1 MTRQD
6 LCIQRQSAALA
17 NAVIISGALVGARE
31 LIVELGG
38 EPEALATAAGL
49 PLRVFDEPDIYVRAA
64 QVVDFLELAA
74 TTGHCPDF
82 GLRQARRL
90 PLGILGQGW
99 MIMRAAATIGEALRD
114 FSQLYGLYTDA
125 GSLRCEG
132 RRDGAWMVYDFL
144 PVGRWGERQIVYLTL
159 GCICLFVSA
168 SRGHAWR
175 SPRVQLRDQ
184 ALPRAFGE
192 FFGSGLQ
199 CGAERDAVLV
209 DHDTLAAPMGSGHVR
224 RLVHRALSGQAASR
238 GLAVTAQVKA
248 VLSMLLRH
256 DHCSIEA
263 LGDALSLS
271 PRTLQRRLMEAG
283 TSYRAVVDEVRADLA
298 WRHVTR
304 TDLSFALVA
313 NLLGYDNQA
322 AFSRAFR
329 RWYGRNPRA
338 ARQTPLAEDGV

>member
-1 MTRQD
+1 MTRQR
-6 LCIQRQSAALA
+6 LCIQRQSVALA

-31 LIVELGG
+31 LIVDLGG
-38 EPEALATAAGL
+38 EPDALAAAAGL
-49 PLRVFDEPDIYVRAA
+49 PQRMFDEPDIYVLAA

-74 TTGHCPDF
+74 KSCACPDF

-125 GSLRCEG
+125 GSLRCET
-132 RRDGAWMVYDFL
+132 RRDGLWMVYDFL
-144 PVGRWGERQIVYLTL
+144 PVGRFGERQIVYLTL
-159 GCICLFVSA
+159 GCICLFVGA
-168 SRGHAWR
+168 SRGHVWR
-175 SPRVQLRDQ
+175 SPRVLLRDR
-184 ALPRAFGE
+184 ALPRDFVE
-192 FFGSGLQ
+192 FFGGGLQ

-209 DHDTLAAPMGSGHVR
+209 DNETLAASMGAGHAR
-224 RLVHRALSGQAASR
+224 RVIHRTLAGQTAGR
-238 GLAVTAQVKA
+238 GLAVTAQVKS
-248 VLSMLLRH
+248 VLSALLRH
-256 DHCSIEA
+256 DHCSIDA

-271 PRTLQRRLMEAG
+271 SRTLQRRLAEAG

-304 TDLSFALVA
+304 TDLGFALVA

-329 RWYGRNPRA
+329 RWYGCNPRA
-338 ARQTPLAEDGV
+338 ARKAPLAER